1 MTAPTSP
8 PGRSLNGDSR
18 GSVEDA
24 AMRSTV
30 AAVNAAVRVLSS
42 VARAWELDSPRTA
55 AHLRRLSQELAG
67 ITLDA
72 LRSWPSSKR

>member
-1 MTAPTSP
+1 
-8 PGRSLNGDSR
+8 
-18 GSVEDA
+18 
-24 AMRSTV
+24 MRSTV